1 MKPKF
6 LRATLLVMATA
17 CLSLT
22 ALAQKIKLKEGSLDA
37 LKNETSINIEFTY
50 DNMAVGK
57 FDKEADYVNKKKT
70 EYNNKEAGRGD
81 RWEKAWIDD
90 RKNRFEPN
98 FIELFTKHSGL
109 ADSKKAKYTLIFHT
123 TFTEPG
129 YNVYFDRRNARI
141 NAEVLIVET
150 ANRSKVV
157 AQINLENAPGRA
169 LFGNDWDTG
178 ERISESYAKAGKS
191 LGKYIK

>member
-1 MKPKF
+1 MKPQF
-6 LRATLLVMATA
+6 LKATLLVMTAA
-17 CLSLT
+17 CLSLN

-37 LKNETSINIEFTY
+37 LKSETSINIEFTY

-57 FDKEADYVNKKKT
+57 FDKEADYINKKKS
-70 EYNNKEAGRGD
+70 EYNAKEAGRGD

-98 FIELFTKHSGL
+98 FIELFTKHSEL
-109 ADSKKAKYTLIFHT
+109 SENKKAKYTLIFHT

-129 YNVYFDRRNARI
+129 FNVYVTRKNASI
-141 NAEVLIVET
+141 DAEVLIVET
-150 ANRSKVV
+150 ANKSNVIAK
-157 AQINLENAPGRA
+157 LTLDNAPGRN
-169 LFGNDWDTG
+169 FMGNDWDTG

>member
-6 LRATLLVMATA
+6 LRATLLVITTA

-22 ALAQKIKLKEGSLDA
+22 ALAQKIKLKEGSLDV

-70 EYNNKEAGRGD
+70 EYNAKEAGRGD

-98 FIELFTKHSGL
+98 FIELFTKHSEL

-129 YNVYFDRRNARI
+129 FNVYVTRKNASI
-141 NAEVLIVET
+141 DAEVLIVET
-150 ANRSKVV
+150 ANKSNVIAK
-157 AQINLENAPGRA
+157 LTLDNAPGRT
-169 LFGNDWDTG
+169 FMGNDWDTG

>member
-6 LRATLLVMATA
+6 LRATLLVMTTA

-22 ALAQKIKLKEGSLDA
+22 ALAQKIKLKEGSLDV

-70 EYNNKEAGRGD
+70 EYNAKEAGRGD

-98 FIELFTKHSGL
+98 FIELFTKHSEL

-129 YNVYFDRRNARI
+129 FNVYVTRKNASI
-141 NAEVLIVET
+141 DAEVLIVET
-150 ANRSKVV
+150 ANKSNVIAK
-157 AQINLENAPGRA
+157 LTLDNAPGRT
-169 LFGNDWDTG
+169 FMGNDWDTG

>member
-6 LRATLLVMATA
+6 LRATLLVMTTA

-22 ALAQKIKLKEGSLDA
+22 ALAQKIKLKEGSLDV

-57 FDKEADYVNKKKT
+57 FDKEADYINKKKT
-70 EYNNKEAGRGD
+70 EYNAKEAGRGD

-98 FIELFTKHSGL
+98 FIELFTKH
-109 ADSKKAKYTLIFHT
+109 AEMTDSKKAKYTLIFHT

-129 YNVYFDRRNARI
+129 FNVYVTRKNASI
-141 NAEVLIVET
+141 DAEVLIVET
-150 ANRSKVV
+150 ANKSNVIAK
-157 AQINLENAPGRA
+157 LTLDNAPGRT
-169 LFGNDWDTG
+169 FMGNDWDTG

>member
-6 LRATLLVMATA
+6 LRATLLVMTTA

-22 ALAQKIKLKEGSLDA
+22 ALAQKIKLKEGSLDV

-57 FDKEADYVNKKKT
+57 FDKEADYINKKKT
-70 EYNNKEAGRGD
+70 EYNAKEAGRGD

-98 FIELFTKHSGL
+98 FIELFTKHSEM

-129 YNVYFDRRNARI
+129 FNVYVTRKNASI
-141 NAEVLIVET
+141 DAEVLIVET
-150 ANRSKVV
+150 ANRNNVIAK
-157 AQINLENAPGRA
+157 LTLDNAPGRT
-169 LFGNDWDTG
+169 FMGNDWDTG